1 MVDAI
6 HAGKLKAMYVYGEE
20 MSLVDSNA
28 NHVGNAF
35 EKLEFF
41 VMQEIFFTDS
51 CRFGDVILPA
61 SPSLEKE
68 GTFTNT
74 ERRIQRLHRAIEPL
88 DGTKPDWQII
98 QEVAKRLGADWK
110 YEHPSQIMDE
120 ITGLTPLFAGVKYER
135 LEGYKS
141 LQWPVHADGTDEPLL
156 YTKQFNFPDGKARFY
171 PLQWTEPTEQVDE
184 EFDLHL
190 NNGRLLEHFHEGNMT
205 YRVNGIKQKTPDNW
219 VEVSP
224 ELAAARKIETGRWV
238 ELTSRYGK
246 VKVRALVTDRVHG
259 HELYMPMNSSEHAVN
274 RLTSSV
280 TDRATH
286 TPAYKETPV
295 RMRVLSDSGEN
306 PLPRNNFRFGSPT
319 PQQGVEVARKWNRPD
334 YYLPGTR
341 NGHKQDS

>member
-1 MVDAI
+1 
-6 HAGKLKAMYVYGEE
+6 
-20 MSLVDSNA
+20 
-28 NHVGNAF
+28 
-35 EKLEFF
+35 
-41 VMQEIFFTDS
+41 
-51 CRFGDVILPA
+51 
-61 SPSLEKE
+61 
-68 GTFTNT
+68 
-74 ERRIQRLHRAIEPL
+74 
-88 DGTKPDWQII
+88 
-98 QEVAKRLGADWK
+98 
-110 YEHPSQIMDE
+110 
-120 ITGLTPLFAGVKYER
+120 
-135 LEGYKS
+135 
-141 LQWPVHADGTDEPLL
+141 
-156 YTKQFNFPDGKARFY
+156 
-171 PLQWTEPTEQVDE
+171 
-184 EFDLHL
+184 
-190 NNGRLLEHFHEGNMT
+190 MT

-295 RMRVLSDSGEN
+295 RMRVLSESGEN
-306 PLPRNNFRFGSPT
+306 PLSRNNFRFGSPT
-319 PQQGVEVARKWNRPD
+319 PQQGVEVVRKWNRPD